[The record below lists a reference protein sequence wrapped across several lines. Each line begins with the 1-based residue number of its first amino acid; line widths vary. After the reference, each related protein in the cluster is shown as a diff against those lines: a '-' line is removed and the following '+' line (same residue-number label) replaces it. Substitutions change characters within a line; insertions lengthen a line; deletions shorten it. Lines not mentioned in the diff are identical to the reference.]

1 MSELDLPAG
10 HTLRACGVWFSF
22 HLGRNLRK
30 RSFWMW
36 AIGLLAFSA
45 LAQGGLVARKRA
57 FAELIVLAFTPLM
70 CLFFCTGV
78 LREEIEDNTITY
90 GFSRPVGR
98 SWLYLAR
105 VTAAL
110 TPVLVLL
117 GPIILLTTG
126 ALGADAFIR
135 CLVASLLAALAYGSV
150 FALAGQLI
158 RWPTFF
164 GLAFVL
170 FWELGVGQIP
180 GFLGRM
186 TLLAHVRGL
195 ADLPPS
201 SPVLAAIWSPP
212 EASSAV
218 MVLLGTAAVSLYV
231 GGQLAARR
239 ESVTPTN
246 S

>member
-1 MSELDLPAG
+1 MSQQLPPG
-10 HTLRACGVWFSF
+10 HSARACWVWFNF

-30 RSFWMW
+30 RSFIFW
-36 AIGLLAFSA
+36 ALALGLLTL
-45 LAQGGLVARKRA
+45 LAQGGLLARKPA
-57 FAELIVLAFTPLM
+57 FAELIVLVFTPLM

-78 LREEIEDNTITY
+78 LREEIEDKTITY

-105 VTAAL
+105 VVAAL
-110 TPVLVLL
+110 TPVLVVL
-117 GPIILLTTG
+117 GPVILLTSA
-126 ALGADAFIR
+126 ALGPEIMVRHFLG
-135 CLVASLLAALAYGSV
+135 CMLAALAYGGV

-164 GLAFVL
+164 GLLYVL

-186 TLLAHVRGL
+186 TLLAHTRGI

-201 SPVLAAIWSPP
+201 SRLMATLWEPPTQSAALLAL
-212 EASSAV
+212 V
-218 MVLLGTAAVSLYV
+218 GTAVVSLYI
-231 GGQLAARR
+231 GGALAARR
-239 ESVTPTN
+239 EPMLGQ
-246 S
+246 